1 MEKAST
7 IHLIYRWILM
17 TLIIAIIISGKPWEF
32 PRGGVPL
39 LENIKKEIK
48 DKQKDHRFGWKADK
62 VVVK

>member
-1 MEKAST
+1 
-7 IHLIYRWILM
+7 M